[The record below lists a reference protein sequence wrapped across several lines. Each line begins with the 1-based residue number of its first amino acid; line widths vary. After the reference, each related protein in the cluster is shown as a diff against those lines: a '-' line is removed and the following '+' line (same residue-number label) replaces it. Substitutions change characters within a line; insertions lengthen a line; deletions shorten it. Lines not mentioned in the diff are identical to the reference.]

1 MTPPPSPRS
10 EKQAAARGPETSLPF
25 SACLRSPAR
34 ASCWIS
40 PCWLQDCKKDEQ
52 ERTRLGSGEPA
63 RSDHEETRDTKPGHP
78 AHGREG
84 TGDCTY
90 VYIADTPAERFG
102 ITVHPRSAVCATTST
117 QQRVRPSPLGFPGSS
132 VGFLQPAPS
141 RRARGS
147 CCRAERRHQQGKELH
162 PLLNLGPFPAKLG
175 LQRWGASPRS
185 AVLPTSCT

>member
-1 MTPPPSPRS
+1 MTPPPALGLKSKLLLVALRHLCP
-10 EKQAAARGPETSLPF
+10 SLP
-25 SACLRSPAR
+25 ACGPQLVPRAGFPPAG
-34 ASCWIS
+34 S
-40 PCWLQDCKKDEQ
+40 
-52 ERTRLGSGEPA
+52 RTAKRMSRRGHGWDQGNLLGLT
-63 RSDHEETRDTKPGHP
+63 TRDTKPGHP

-84 TGDCTY
+84 PGDCTY

-102 ITVHPRSAVCATTST
+102 ITVHPCSAVCATTST
-117 QQRVRPSPLGFPGSS
+117 QQRARPSPLGFPGSS

-147 CCRAERRHQQGKELH
+147 CCHAERRHQQGKELH